1 MIKENI
7 QKLVNDIQLLT
18 SQTSADSDVKLCIA
32 TKYATVEQMKELVT
46 QGINCFGE
54 NKVQDALKK
63 VEALSH
69 LDIEWHFIGHL
80 QTNKVSK
87 IVGRF
92 HCIQSVDSIKVLAKI
107 NQCSLDKQMIQDCLL
122 QINIGNDP
130 NKYGFSTEELKILE
144 EQLFSFSNVKI
155 KGLMMIPPL
164 NVTDDELNQCFASMK
179 LLYKQ
184 LQSKYGKLTVL
195 SMGMSQ
201 DYKIAIK
208 NGSNFIR
215 VGRMVFA

>member
-7 QKLVNDIQLLT
+7 QKLVNDIELLT
-18 SQTSADSDVKLCIA
+18 KESSNESNVKLCVA
-32 TKYATVEQMKELVT
+32 TKYATIEQMKELVA
-46 QGINCFGE
+46 QGVNCFGE

-63 VEALSH
+63 IEALSNF
-69 LDIEWHFIGHL
+69 DIDWHFIGHL

-92 HCIQSVDSIKVLAKI
+92 HCIQSVDSIKVLEKI
-107 NQCSLDKQMIQDCLL
+107 NICSLDKQITQNCLL

-130 NKYGFSTEELKILE
+130 NKYGFSIEELKTLE
-144 EQLFSFSNVKI
+144 NQLFSFSNVEI

-164 NVTDDELNQCFASMK
+164 NLTSDELNQCFAAMK

-215 VGRMVFA
+215 VGRMIFA

>member
-1 MIKENI
+1 
-7 QKLVNDIQLLT
+7 
-18 SQTSADSDVKLCIA
+18 
-32 TKYATVEQMKELVT
+32 
-46 QGINCFGE
+46 
-54 NKVQDALKK
+54 
-63 VEALSH
+63 
-69 LDIEWHFIGHL
+69 
-80 QTNKVSK
+80 
-87 IVGRF
+87 
-92 HCIQSVDSIKVLAKI
+92 
-107 NQCSLDKQMIQDCLL
+107 
-122 QINIGNDP
+122 
-130 NKYGFSTEELKILE
+130 
-144 EQLFSFSNVKI
+144 
-155 KGLMMIPPL
+155 MMIPPL

>member
-7 QKLVNDIQLLT
+7 QKLVNDIELLT
-18 SQTSADSDVKLCIA
+18 KESSNESNVKLCVA
-32 TKYATVEQMKELVT
+32 TKYATIEQMKELVA
-46 QGINCFGE
+46 QGVNCFGE

-63 VEALSH
+63 IEALSNF
-69 LDIEWHFIGHL
+69 DIDWHFIGHL

-130 NKYGFSTEELKILE
+130 NKYGFSIEELKILE

-164 NVTDDELNQCFASMK
+164 NVTDDELNQCFAAMK

-215 VGRMVFA
+215 VGRMIFA

>member
-7 QKLVNDIQLLT
+7 QKLVNDIELLT